1 MVRWHHTMNG
11 QEFGQTPRDGE
22 GQGSL
27 VRCSPWCGKES
38 DRTERLNELNC
49 ALLGHGC
56 CPSSSI
62 FSVVTDVKA
71 CLILIIFI
79 E

>member
-1 MVRWHHTMNG
+1 MC
-11 QEFGQTPRDGE
+11 
-22 GQGSL
+22 
-27 VRCSPWCGKES
+27 CSPWGLKES

-71 CLILIIFI
+71 CLLFNHIYRMTHIGSSSNLF
-79 E
+79 

>member
-1 MVRWHHTMNG
+1 MC
-11 QEFGQTPRDGE
+11 
-22 GQGSL
+22 
-27 VRCSPWCGKES
+27 CSPWGFKES